1 MIYKIER
8 FKELEVGFPFA
19 RFTDDEWNKI
29 DYLEQTGIDL
39 EETSCIS
46 IGMYTHAYIDY
57 LTKLFSKY
65 DIPLKVTDVTAQY
78 THTQSTFDEFTNKY
92 ISQLDKIEEFTQE
105 EKINLLNKI
114 SIAESYEY
122 LCLFLINKLTIFYE
136 KQLFF

>member
-1 MIYKIER
+1 MMIYKIER

-19 RFTDDEWNKI
+19 RFTDDEWDKI

-92 ISQLDKIEEFTQE
+92 ISQLDKIEEFMLANTSVDDVLD
-105 EKINLLNKI
+105 KINGFGIESLNKI
-114 SIAESYEY
+114 DKQILESI
-122 LCLFLINKLTIFYE
+122 N
-136 KQLFF
+136 